1 MALFH
6 AFTGS
11 DNTSAFKF
19 KGKRYCFKTKNEDPS
34 LMETFTTFHST
45 PFYISPQL
53 RRVAMQFVCRLYTKE
68 PSMDDS
74 NNVDLVR
81 MKVFCHKTRDVERIP
96 PISDALDL
104 HLQRTVFQASIWTAA
119 HKSIIPTQDHC
130 NHGWMKKDNKLIP
143 VWTTLPLAQHAFD
156 LQVKCSC
163 TKTCSLCKC
172 CTRLCKCDCAK

>member
-1 MALFH
+1 
-6 AFTGS
+6 
-11 DNTSAFKF
+11 
-19 KGKRYCFKTKNEDPS
+19 
-34 LMETFTTFHST
+34 
-45 PFYISPQL
+45 
-53 RRVAMQFVCRLYTKE
+53 
-68 PSMDDS
+68 MDDS

-96 PISDALDL
+96 PTSDALDL

-119 HKSIIPTQDHC
+119 HKSIIPTQDPC

-172 CTRLCKCDCAK
+172 KKANLRCTRLCKCDCAK